1 MLVDLIS
8 RAGQGRVVT
17 LYVRTEA

>member
-1 MLVDLIS
+1 VLVDLIS